1 MSFKTTL
8 FKALAAADSTV
19 CNGQRVTSKMLD
31 NGPEVL
37 LRPYVDLA
45 NGATQYI
52 QDQEML
58 VDDTGRA
65 YTHAM
70 DGEGEPIVWSFQ
82 VVRPMRA
89 ADVHTIDAPPLKV
102 EEVVDRL
109 MKIEREGSAAG
120 PDFTNIQSW
129 VRGKC
134 HAA

>member
-8 FKALAAADSTV
+8 FQALEAADSTV

-31 NGPEVL
+31 TGPEVL
-37 LRPYVDLA
+37 LKPYVDLA

-52 QDQEML
+52 HDEEIV
-58 VDDTGRA
+58 VDDAGRA

-70 DGEGEPIVWSFQ
+70 EGEGEPLVWSFR

-89 ADVHTIDAPPLKV
+89 ADVHTIEAPPLKV

-109 MKIEREGSAAG
+109 MKIERDGR
-120 PDFTNIQSW
+120 
-129 VRGKC
+129 RGG
-134 HAA
+134 A